1 MARHESEIAYVA
13 YTKDSVDPATRPVAF
28 VLNGGPGASSAYL
41 NLLAI
46 GPWRAPLG
54 GSRYSA
60 SLSTLQPNA
69 ETWLDF
75 SDLVFIDPPGTG
87 YSRITG
93 GDRAREYFH
102 SVGGDID
109 GLTNFI
115 QRWLRERERLH
126 SPQYFVGA
134 SYGGLR
140 GPLLARK
147 LQVDNYKNFNGL
159 ILVSPALDFNVLPFG
174 RPLQSPWVGA
184 TIFRAS
190 LPYGL
195 SETLL

>member
-1 MARHESEIAYVA
+1 MARL
-13 YTKDSVDPATRPVAF
+13 F
-28 VLNGGPGASSAYL
+28 
-41 NLLAI
+41 
-46 GPWRAPLG
+46 
-54 GSRYSA
+54 GSR
-60 SLSTLQPNA
+60 
-69 ETWLDF
+69 F
-75 SDLVFIDPPGTG
+75 HRPPGTG

-184 TIFRAS
+184 TILPSFAAIWAERNSSLTPGLLQEAEAYAS
-190 LPYGL
+190 GEYI
-195 SETLL
+195 SDLLRGVEDIPAIERIAHKSKN

>member
-1 MARHESEIAYVA
+1 MIPVLRLFGIVALAVVAQIGNAHAQNQVPTVNRTEVSKREIGAFSQSYTTHHELDLPDRKIKFTATAENLVFTERNGSPRAEIAYVA

-75 SDLVFIDPPGTG
+75 SDLVFIDP
-87 YSRITG
+87 
-93 GDRAREYFH
+93 
-102 SVGGDID
+102 
-109 GLTNFI
+109 
-115 QRWLRERERLH
+115 
-126 SPQYFVGA
+126 
-134 SYGGLR
+134 
-140 GPLLARK
+140 
-147 LQVDNYKNFNGL
+147 QV
-159 ILVSPALDFNVLPFG
+159 PAT
-174 RPLQSPWVGA
+174 A
-184 TIFRAS
+184 A
-190 LPYGL
+190 
-195 SETLL
+195 